1 MRNNTLQEL
10 FSSILL
16 MSEFSQ
22 REGNLCVQETQ
33 FLSVDLFLKSSDFYS
48 LE

>member
-1 MRNNTLQEL
+1 MRNRLQGF

-33 FLSVDLFLKSSDFYS
+33 FVSVDLFLKKFRFIVS
-48 LE
+48 